1 MAVDSKISEIKIEDI
16 FDLEDL
22 EKYKLHLG
30 CYNGEDNPLD
40 VYLENE
46 ENWKHWNEWRNPNNY
61 KNEWNRDFIFSLIQF
76 YPKNNTWLFGG
87 IFKVLERPDNDN
99 YVIEEVEA
107 YKKYTG
113 RLLLNF
119 ERYQGMRGRSFL
131 LESYIESI
139 SVNQIFEHKYVGE
152 VFPGYDNI
160 NHDFS
165 VLENIFQ
172 LEKSDW
178 KIALENVK
186 GVYLLTD
193 KETGKNYVGSAYG
206 ETGIWSRWSQY
217 IQTFHGWNDQMLK
230 LVDKKGQKYIRD
242 NFKFS
247 ILEIHGLFVSDEQIV
262 ERENY
267 WKDKLMTRIHGY
279 NSN

>member
-1 MAVDSKISEIKIEDI
+1 MPKNSKKNDINIQDI
-16 FDLEDL
+16 FTLEDL
-22 EKYKLHLG
+22 NKYKLHLG
-30 CYNGEDNPLD
+30 CYNGEEHPLD
-40 VYLENE
+40 VYLRNE
-46 ENWKHWNEWRNPNNY
+46 IDWKHWNEWRNPSTY

-87 IFKVLERPDNDN
+87 IFRVIDRPENSD
-99 YVIEEVEA
+99 YIIEEINT

-119 ERYQGMRGRSFL
+119 ERYKGMRGRSFL
-131 LESYIESI
+131 LESYIDSI
-139 SVNQIFEHKYVGE
+139 TVNQIFEHKYVGE

-165 VLENIFQ
+165 ALENIFRM
-172 LEKSDW
+172 EKSDW
-178 KIALENVK
+178 KIALEKVK

-193 KETGKNYVGSAYG
+193 KENGKSYVGSAYG
-206 ETGIWSRWSQY
+206 DAGIWSRWAQY
-217 IQTFHGWNDQMLK
+217 IETFHGGNEQLMK

-247 ILEIHGLFVSDEQIV
+247 ILEIHGLFVSDDQIIK
-262 ERENY
+262 REKY
-267 WKDKLMTRIHGY
+267 WKDKLMTKIHGY